1 MQVLFSGRKV
11 KVRNWQIV
19 EKKEIVMAKLLENND
34 NFVAK

>member
-19 EKKEIVMAKLLENND
+19 EKRNSYGKIIRK
-34 NFVAK
+34 

>member
-19 EKKEIVMAKLLENND
+19 EKEIVMAKLLEIMIIL
-34 NFVAK
+34 